1 MGGEQM
7 VSFSFPL
14 TGSVCARGRTR
25 LVRDV
30 DRRAGCGTVP
40 SARYSV
46 DGDDVISTGLQII
59 DCCSRLRSRNCELF
73 RITVASWTDA
83 DIKPNC
89 QTMWCV
95 K

>member
-1 MGGEQM
+1 M
-7 VSFSFPL
+7 VGFSFPL
-14 TGSVCARGRTR
+14 TGSACERGRTC

-30 DRRAGCGTVP
+30 ERRAGCRTVS
-40 SARYSV
+40 SAGHSI
-46 DGDDVISTGLQII
+46 DGDDVFSTGLQII

-73 RITVASWTDA
+73 RITVAPWTDP

-89 QTMWCV
+89 QTMWCM